1 MDTSKHSSLST
12 LFEQLGLSADRPSV
26 EQFIARH
33 APLEQGVALAD
44 APFWNQGQSHFIRES
59 LADDSDWA
67 EIIDE
72 LDALLRH

>member
-1 MDTSKHSSLST
+1 MDTSEHSSLST
-12 LFEQLGLSADRPSV
+12 LFEQLGLPADPPSV
-26 EQFIARH
+26 EQFIASH
-33 APLEQGVALAD
+33 APLDDGIALAD
-44 APFWNQGQSHFIRES
+44 APFWNEGQSHFIREG